1 MRRSSATRSSAASCP
16 AQRLRRLGV
25 RKVRQIARPDSDEAR
40 PTSSSARAPRFA
52 SRFSAPASHRCP
64 RASLRPCDV
73 ANEHRGTGLAFHAER
88 PSSLESMTRG
98 RRLTAMAIRLNTALG
113 TGVLAAAALTLACS
127 ERHTPLAG
135 VLADVSASPASQTT
149 SYSGRAT
156 VLQATVLGLPPVV
169 LADAGPLPPS
179 GGAEDASLLN
189 ASVPGLLTAEVLHAS
204 TVGQGNASR
213 SEASVAE
220 LSLTAAGNTVS
231 AGLLQARASAVC
243 GAGGATATGSS
254 NITALSVNGQTV
266 AISGTPNQR
275 VPLPVGE
282 VIINEQTTNGA
293 GDITVNALHIK
304 VPGVADVIVSS
315 THADITCQPAPPPP
329 VCTGADF
336 ATGGGWITGTPSGA
350 KANFGVAGGIKQG
363 QFWGHLTYIDH
374 GPNGP
379 RVKGTGVT
387 AYKVVNPTTRHI
399 EGTAQ
404 VNGQDGF
411 TYQVD
416 VADNG
421 EPGRSDT
428 FTLQLSGG
436 YGASGTLAGGNI
448 QLHVPSCQ

>member
-1 MRRSSATRSSAASCP
+1 MRRSSATRSSGASCP
-16 AQRLRRLGV
+16 ARRLRRLGV
-25 RKVRQIARPDSDEAR
+25 RKVRQVARPASDEAR
-40 PTSSSARAPRFA
+40 QTSSSARALRIA
-52 SRFSAPASHRCP
+52 SRFSAPAPHRCA
-64 RASLRPCDV
+64 RAPLRPYDV
-73 ANEHRGTGLAFHAER
+73 AKEQRGTRLAIHAER

-113 TGVLAAAALTLACS
+113 TGLLAAAALTLGCS

-135 VLADVSASPASQTT
+135 VLADASTSSASQAT

-156 VLQATVLGLPPVV
+156 VLQATVLGLPVV
-169 LADAGPLPPS
+169 LADAGSLPPS
-179 GGAEDASLLN
+179 GGAQEASLLN
-189 ASVPGLLTAEVLHAS
+189 ASVLGLLTAEVLHAS

-220 LSLTAAGNTVS
+220 LSLTVAGNTIS

-243 GAGGATATGSS
+243 GYGGATATGSS

-266 AISGTPNQR
+266 TIAGTPNQR

-282 VIINEQTTNGA
+282 VIINEQTSNGA

-315 THADITCQPAPPPP
+315 AHADITCQPAPPPP

-363 QFWGHLTYIDH
+363 QFWGQLTYIDH

-387 AYKVVNPTTRHI
+387 VYKVVNPTTRHI

>member
-1 MRRSSATRSSAASCP
+1 
-16 AQRLRRLGV
+16 
-25 RKVRQIARPDSDEAR
+25 
-40 PTSSSARAPRFA
+40 
-52 SRFSAPASHRCP
+52 
-64 RASLRPCDV
+64 
-73 ANEHRGTGLAFHAER
+73 
-88 PSSLESMTRG
+88 
-98 RRLTAMAIRLNTALG
+98 MAIRLNSALA
-113 TGVLAAAALTLACS
+113 TGLLAVVALTLGCS

-135 VLADVSASPASQTT
+135 ALADVSASPASQAT

-179 GGAEDASLLN
+179 GGAEEASLLN

-220 LSLTAAGNTVS
+220 LSLTVAGNTIS
-231 AGLLQARASAVC
+231 AGLLQARAAAVC
-243 GAGGATATGSS
+243 RDGGPTASGSS
-254 NITALSVNGQTV
+254 DIAALSVNGQTV
-266 AISGTPNQR
+266 TISGEPNQK
-275 VPLPVGE
+275 VQLPIGE
-282 VIINEQTTNGA
+282 VIINEQTSKGA
-293 GDITVNALHIK
+293 GDITVNALHVF

-315 THADITCQPAPPPP
+315 AHADITCQPAPAPPP
-329 VCTGADF
+329 PGCTGADF
-336 ATGGGWITGTPSGA
+336 VTGGGWITGTPSGA

-374 GPNGP
+374 GPDGP
-379 RVKGTGVT
+379 QVKGTGVT
-387 AYKVVNPTTRHI
+387 AYTAVNPTTRHI

-411 TYQVD
+411 TYQVN

-421 EPGRSDT
+421 EPGRGDS
-428 FTLQLSGG
+428 FKLHLSTG
-436 YGASGTLAGGNI
+436 YDASGTLAGGNI

>member
-1 MRRSSATRSSAASCP
+1 
-16 AQRLRRLGV
+16 
-25 RKVRQIARPDSDEAR
+25 
-40 PTSSSARAPRFA
+40 
-52 SRFSAPASHRCP
+52 
-64 RASLRPCDV
+64 
-73 ANEHRGTGLAFHAER
+73 
-88 PSSLESMTRG
+88 
-98 RRLTAMAIRLNTALG
+98 MAIRLNTALA
-113 TGVLAAAALTLACS
+113 TGLLAAAALTLGCS
-127 ERHTPLAG
+127 ERHDPLAG
-135 VLADVSASPASQTT
+135 ILADATASPSSQAT

-156 VLQATVLGLPPVV
+156 VLQATALGFQPVV
-169 LADAGPLPPS
+169 LADAGPLSPS
-179 GGAEDASLLN
+179 GGAEEASLLN

-220 LSLTAAGNTVS
+220 LSLTVAGNTVS

-243 GAGGATATGSS
+243 GDGGATATGSS

-266 AISGTPNQR
+266 TISGAPNQR

-282 VIINEQTTNGA
+282 VIINEQTNGA

-315 THADITCQPAPPPP
+315 AHADITCQPAPPPP

>member
-1 MRRSSATRSSAASCP
+1 
-16 AQRLRRLGV
+16 
-25 RKVRQIARPDSDEAR
+25 
-40 PTSSSARAPRFA
+40 
-52 SRFSAPASHRCP
+52 
-64 RASLRPCDV
+64 
-73 ANEHRGTGLAFHAER
+73 
-88 PSSLESMTRG
+88 MT
-98 RRLTAMAIRLNTALG
+98 IRLNTALG
-113 TGVLAAAALTLACS
+113 TGLLAAAALTLGCS
-127 ERHTPLAG
+127 ERHGPLAG
-135 VLADVSASPASQTT
+135 VLADASALPSSQTT

-156 VLQATVLGLPPVV
+156 VLQATVLGLRPVV

-220 LSLTAAGNTVS
+220 LSLTVAGNTIS
-231 AGLLQARASAVC
+231 AGLLQARAAAVC
-243 GAGGATATGSS
+243 GDGGATATGSS
-254 NITALSVNGQTV
+254 DIAALSVNGQTV
-266 AISGTPNQR
+266 TVSGEPNQT
-275 VPLPVGE
+275 VPLLVGE
-282 VIINEQTTNGA
+282 VIINEQTSDRA
-293 GDITVNALHIK
+293 GDITVNALHIE
-304 VPGVADVIVSS
+304 VPGAADVIVSS
-315 THADITCQPAPPPP
+315 AHADITCQAAPPPP

-336 ATGGGWITGTPSGA
+336 ATGGGSITGTPSGA

-363 QFWGHLTYIDH
+363 DLWGHLTYIDH
-374 GPNGP
+374 GPGGP
-379 RVKGTGVT
+379 HVKGTGVT

-436 YGASGTLAGGNI
+436 YGASGILAGGNI
-448 QLHVPSCQ
+448 QLHVPDCQ

>member
-135 VLADVSASPASQTT
+135 VLADVSASPASQAT

-169 LADAGPLPPS
+169 LADAGPLPPE
-179 GGAEDASLLN
+179 GGASEASLLH
-189 ASVPGLLTAEVLHAS
+189 ATVPDLLTAEVLHAS
-204 TVGQGNASR
+204 TVGRGNASR

-220 LSLTAAGNTVS
+220 LSLTVAGNTVS
-231 AGLLQARASAVC
+231 AGLLQARAAAVC
-243 GAGGATATGSS
+243 SDGGATASGSS
-254 NITALSVNGQTV
+254 DITALSVNGQTIT
-266 AISGTPNQR
+266 ISGAPNQR
-275 VPLPVGE
+275 VSLPVGE
-282 VIINEQTTNGA
+282 VIINEQTSTGP
-293 GDITVNALHIK
+293 GDITVNALHVV
-304 VPGVADVIVSS
+304 VPGGVADVIVSS
-315 THADITCQPAPPPP
+315 AHADITCQPATAPPG
-329 VCTGADF
+329 CAGADF
-336 ATGGGWITGTPSGA
+336 ATGGGWITSTPSGA
-350 KANFGVAGGIKQG
+350 KANFAVAGGIKQG
-363 QFWGHLTYIDH
+363 Q
-374 GPNGP
+374 
-379 RVKGTGVT
+379 
-387 AYKVVNPTTRHI
+387 
-399 EGTAQ
+399 
-404 VNGQDGF
+404 
-411 TYQVD
+411 
-416 VADNG
+416 
-421 EPGRSDT
+421 
-428 FTLQLSGG
+428 
-436 YGASGTLAGGNI
+436 
-448 QLHVPSCQ
+448 